1 MAKRVIEENVVLT
14 TFEINEAARQE
25 SIRKHRTYVT
35 NIKKSYQ
42 ELTASMSNM
51 AASFS
56 MIVSQLDKSVKR
68 LEQTNSLLAQ
78 KINSSLEDIS
88 RKYNNTINKLN
99 RGNRQLNNGFISL
112 FRTVG
117 TIEQALYRLSAGFF
131 VVGFGV
137 SRLLDDQRELYY
149 LSQKLSVPV
158 SDISK
163 YSYVISQIGGDAEKA
178 RDSLNRFSQT
188 LQDMAR
194 GQNAEAL
201 EVFGRLGISQFN
213 SNGSIKSVS
222 QAITEIKQK
231 FSTIESTQT
240 KINYLKKLGFDE
252 NEFNYFLN
260 DVSFLEERFESIYNK
275 ITGLSSQDFLSKSTE
290 GVTLLSNQIRTLNT
304 TFSITLQ
311 QLLYKLLPNLKYYVN
326 TLQTKLLANNKNII
340 NTLEAFFKVI
350 IDLANVVS
358 SFSDM
363 ILMFTGSIL
372 EMWNKLDDAEKKI
385 LSLGGAFVGFF
396 KLFSSA
402 MLSSP
407 FGRFLTILSMG
418 LIYLQDYIYWKK
430 QMEGQNYRAWGDW
443 SDFDE
448 FLQKFSDFT
457 EGISN
462 PFDKWNDSLLELLN
476 NVDTLTVAILSLIA
490 VMSGA
495 KIPKALGGALLKN
508 KKLTGIAGLLVATGY
523 LINDDIKNGGKGEGS
538 IGDKT
543 AAFISDFLSR
553 KIPFIKDDPEI
564 YKNTEKGKKLRQEL
578 FFTNPYEYYS
588 KAYANEEFRSLV
600 GLTRAQALAKRNEE
614 KKSRDKFGNFKYESE
629 EFAFLRKMNYASA
642 TNTPILDVF
651 SDNTLPL
658 SEFNHY
664 TKENGIPEKNLGV
677 EKNNVN
683 NNQAINLTKGNTT
696 VNIYGNVDKENIDEI
711 TETINSDD
719 FFKEMLS
726 MENIFN
732 NTQQLFKGK

>member
-42 ELTASMSNM
+42 ELTVSMSNM

-68 LEQTNSLLAQ
+68 LEQTNTLLAQ

-88 RKYNNTINKLN
+88 RKYNNTVNKLN

-137 SRLLDDQRELYY
+137 SKLLDDQRELYY
-149 LSQKLSVPV
+149 LSQKLSIPV

-163 YSYVISQIGGDAEKA
+163 YGYVISQIGGDAEKA
-178 RDSLNRFSQT
+178 RNSLNRFSQT

-304 TFSITLQ
+304 TLNVTLQ

-326 TLQTKLLANNKNII
+326 TLQTKLLANNKNIV
-340 NTLEAFFKVI
+340 NTLQAFFKIIVDLTLVI
-350 IDLANVVS
+350 S
-358 SFSDM
+358 SFAN
-363 ILMFTGSIL
+363 MFFMATGAIVDF
-372 EMWNKLDDAEKKI
+372 WNNLDESQRKVIA
-385 LSLGGAFVGFF
+385 LGGAFVGFF

-407 FGRFLTILSMG
+407 FGRFLTVLSMG
-418 LIYLQDYIYWKK
+418 LLLIEDYIYWKK
-430 QMEGQNYRAWGDW
+430 KMEGENYDSKYDW
-443 SDFDE
+443 SSVDKYIQSFMK
-448 FLQKFSDFT
+448 LSDN
-457 EGISN
+457 IPN
-462 PFDKWNDSLLELLN
+462 PFDKWNDSLLELLA

-490 VMSGA
+490 AMSGT
-495 KIPKALGGALLKN
+495 KIPKALGSAILRNPRLA
-508 KKLTGIAGLLVATGY
+508 GIAGLLIAGGLLIPDEKQGEDDKRSYFTRFTDGLMNKLNTGS
-523 LINDDIKNGGKGEGS
+523 E
-538 IGDKT
+538 
-543 AAFISDFLSR
+543 FIRGIFTDRF
-553 KIPFIKDDPEI
+553 KD
-564 YKNTEKGKKLRQEL
+564 TEKGKDERKQLL
-578 FFTNPYEYYS
+578 YSSPVEYYDEAVRS
-588 KAYANEEFRSLV
+588 KTFRDLE
-600 GLTRAQALAKRNEE
+600 GLTKEEARAAYKRELEILHKVGPIQYLSSEAAIARQLKDKNLVPSNEYMQ
-614 KKSRDKFGNFKYESE
+614 FI
-629 EFAFLRKMNYASA
+629 
-642 TNTPILDVF
+642 TNSPLV
-651 SDNTLPL
+651 DNTQQ
-658 SEFNHY
+658 F
-664 TKENGIPEKNLGV
+664 IPKQNLGA
-677 EKNNVN
+677 EKGNIN
-683 NNQAINLTKGNTT
+683 NNQEINLTKGNTT

-719 FFKEMLS
+719 FFKKMLS

-732 NTQQLFKGK
+732 NAQQLFKGK

>member
-42 ELTASMSNM
+42 ELTTSMSNM

-56 MIVSQLDKSVKR
+56 MIVSQLDKSVKK

-88 RKYNNTINKLN
+88 RKYNNTVNKLN

-137 SRLLDDQRELYY
+137 SKLLDDQRELYY
-149 LSQKLSVPV
+149 LSQKLSIPV

-163 YSYVISQIGGDAEKA
+163 YGYVISQIGGDAEKA

-304 TFSITLQ
+304 TLNVTLQ

-326 TLQTKLLANNKNII
+326 TLQTKLLANNKNIV
-340 NTLEAFFKVI
+340 NTLQAFFKIIVDLTLVI
-350 IDLANVVS
+350 S
-358 SFSDM
+358 SFANM
-363 ILMFTGSIL
+363 ILMFTGSIVDF
-372 EMWNKLDDAEKKI
+372 WNNLDESQRKVIA
-385 LSLGGAFVGFF
+385 LGGAFVGFF

-407 FGRFLTILSMG
+407 FGRFLTVLSMG
-418 LIYLQDYIYWKK
+418 LLLIEDYIYWKK
-430 QMEGQNYRAWGDW
+430 KMEGENYDSKYDW
-443 SDFDE
+443 SSVDKYIQSFMK
-448 FLQKFSDFT
+448 LSDN
-457 EGISN
+457 IPN
-462 PFDKWNDSLLELLN
+462 PFDKWNDSLLELLA

-490 VMSGA
+490 AMSGT

-508 KKLTGIAGLLVATGY
+508 PRLAGIAGLLIAGGL
-523 LINDDIKNGGKGEGS
+523 LIPDEKQGEDDKRSYFTRLTDGLFDKLS
-538 IGDKT
+538 IGSE
-543 AAFISDFLSR
+543 FIRGFFTDIF
-553 KIPFIKDDPEI
+553 KD
-564 YKNTEKGKKLRQEL
+564 TEKGKAERKQLL
-578 FFTNPYEYYS
+578 FSSPIEYYDEAVRS
-588 KAYANEEFRSLV
+588 KRFRDLE
-600 GLTRAQALAKRNEE
+600 GLTKEEAQAAFKKEQDILYKIGPIQYLSSEAAIARQLKDKNFVPSNEYMQ
-614 KKSRDKFGNFKYESE
+614 FI
-629 EFAFLRKMNYASA
+629 
-642 TNTPILDVF
+642 TNSPLV
-651 SDNTLPL
+651 DNTQQ
-658 SEFNHY
+658 F
-664 TKENGIPEKNLGV
+664 IPKQNLGA
-677 EKNNVN
+677 EKGNIN
-683 NNQAINLTKGNTT
+683 NNQEINLTKGNTT

>member
-42 ELTASMSNM
+42 ELTTSMSNM

-88 RKYNNTINKLN
+88 RKYNNTVNKLN

-137 SRLLDDQRELYY
+137 SKLLDDQRELYY
-149 LSQKLSVPV
+149 LSQKLSIPV

-163 YSYVISQIGGDAEKA
+163 YGYVISQIGGDAEKA

-304 TFSITLQ
+304 TLNVTLQ

-326 TLQTKLLANNKNII
+326 TLQTKLLANNKNIV
-340 NTLEAFFKVI
+340 NTLQAFFKIIVDLTLVI
-350 IDLANVVS
+350 S
-358 SFSDM
+358 SFAN
-363 ILMFTGSIL
+363 MFFMATGAIVDF
-372 EMWNKLDDAEKKI
+372 WNNLDESQRKVIA
-385 LSLGGAFVGFF
+385 LGGAFVGFF

-407 FGRFLTILSMG
+407 FGRFLTVLSMG
-418 LIYLQDYIYWKK
+418 LLLIEDYIYWKK
-430 QMEGQNYRAWGDW
+430 KMEGENYDSKYDW
-443 SDFDE
+443 SSVDKYIQSFMK
-448 FLQKFSDFT
+448 LSDN
-457 EGISN
+457 IPN
-462 PFDKWNDSLLELLN
+462 PFDKWNDSLLELLA

-490 VMSGA
+490 AMSGT
-495 KIPKALGGALLKN
+495 KIPKALGGALLRN
-508 KKLTGIAGLLVATGY
+508 PCLAGIAGLLIAGGL
-523 LINDDIKNGGKGEGS
+523 LIPDEKQGEDDKRSYFTRLTDGLFNKLNIGS
-538 IGDKT
+538 E
-543 AAFISDFLSR
+543 FIRGIFTDRF
-553 KIPFIKDDPEI
+553 KD
-564 YKNTEKGKKLRQEL
+564 TEKGKAERKQLL
-578 FFTNPYEYYS
+578 YSSPVEYYDEAFKS
-588 KAYANEEFRSLV
+588 KTFRDLE
-600 GLTRAQALAKRNEE
+600 GLTKEEARAAYKRELEIFHKVGPIQYLSQEAAIERQLKDKNFVPSNEYMQ
-614 KKSRDKFGNFKYESE
+614 FI
-629 EFAFLRKMNYASA
+629 
-642 TNTPILDVF
+642 TNSPLV
-651 SDNTLPL
+651 DNTQQ
-658 SEFNHY
+658 F
-664 TKENGIPEKNLGV
+664 IPKQNLGA
-677 EKNNVN
+677 EKGNIN
-683 NNQAINLTKGNTT
+683 NNQEINLTKGNTT

>member
-88 RKYNNTINKLN
+88 RKYNNTINRLN

-137 SRLLDDQRELYY
+137 SKLLDDQRELYY

-222 QAITEIKQK
+222 QAITEIKQR

-358 SFSDM
+358 SFADM
-363 ILMFTGSIL
+363 ILMFTGSIV

-448 FLQKFSDFT
+448 FIQKFSDFT

-490 VMSGA
+490 AMSGA
-495 KIPKALGGALLKN
+495 KIPKALGGALLRN
-508 KKLTGIAGLLVATGY
+508 PRLAGIAGLLIAGGLLIPDEKQGEDDKRNYATRFIDG
-523 LINDDIKNGGKGEGS
+523 LADKLS
-538 IGDKT
+538 IGSE
-543 AAFISDFLSR
+543 FIRGFFTDMF
-553 KIPFIKDDPEI
+553 KD
-564 YKNTEKGKKLRQEL
+564 TEKGKAERKQLL
-578 FFTNPYEYYS
+578 YSSPIEYYDEAVRS
-588 KAYANEEFRSLV
+588 KRFRDLE
-600 GLTRAQALAKRNEE
+600 GLTKEEAQAAYKREQDIFYKIGPIQYLSSE
-614 KKSRDKFGNFKYESE
+614 AAIARQIKDKNFVPSNDYIQ
-629 EFAFLRKMNYASA
+629 FI
-642 TNTPILDVF
+642 TNSPLV
-651 SDNTLPL
+651 DNTQQI
-658 SEFNHY
+658 
-664 TKENGIPEKNLGV
+664 IPKQNLGA
-677 EKNNVN
+677 EKGNIS
-683 NNQAINLTKGNTT
+683 NNQEINLTKGNTT

>member
-42 ELTASMSNM
+42 ELTTSMSNM

-88 RKYNNTINKLN
+88 RKYNNTVNKLN

-137 SRLLDDQRELYY
+137 SKLLDDQRELYY

-163 YSYVISQIGGDAEKA
+163 YGYVISQIGGDAEKA

-304 TFSITLQ
+304 TLNITLQ

-326 TLQTKLLANNKNII
+326 TLQTKLLANNKNIV
-340 NTLEAFFKVI
+340 NTLQAFFKI
-350 IDLANVVS
+350 IVDLSLVVS
-358 SFSDM
+358 SFADM
-363 ILMFTGSIL
+363 ILMFTGSIV

-396 KLFSSA
+396 KLFTSA

-407 FGRFLTILSMG
+407 FGRFITILSMG

-448 FLQKFSDFT
+448 FIQKFSEFT

-462 PFDKWNDSLLELLN
+462 PFDKWNDSLLELLA

-490 VMSGA
+490 AMSGA
-495 KIPKALGGALLKN
+495 KIPKELGKALLRN
-508 KKLTGIAGLLVATGY
+508 PRLAGIAGLLIAGGL
-523 LINDDIKNGGKGEGS
+523 LIPDEKQGEDDKRSYFARFTDGLFDKLS
-538 IGDKT
+538 IGSE
-543 AAFISDFLSR
+543 FIRGFFTDRF
-553 KIPFIKDDPEI
+553 KD
-564 YKNTEKGKKLRQEL
+564 TEKGKAERKQLL
-578 FFTNPYEYYS
+578 YSSPIEYYDEALRS
-588 KAYANEEFRSLV
+588 KRFRDLEGITKEE
-600 GLTRAQALAKRNEE
+600 AQAAFKREQDILYKVGPIQYLSQEAAIARQLKDKNFAPSNEYMQ
-614 KKSRDKFGNFKYESE
+614 FI
-629 EFAFLRKMNYASA
+629 
-642 TNTPILDVF
+642 TNNPLV
-651 SDNTLPL
+651 DNIQQ
-658 SEFNHY
+658 S
-664 TKENGIPEKNLGV
+664 IPKQNLGA
-677 EKNNVN
+677 EKGNIN
-683 NNQAINLTKGNTT
+683 NNQEINLTKGNTT

-732 NTQQLFKGK
+732 NAQQLFKGK

>member
-68 LEQTNSLLAQ
+68 LEQTNTLLAQ

-88 RKYNNTINKLN
+88 RKYNNTVNKLN

-117 TIEQALYRLSAGFF
+117 TLEQALYRLSAGFF

-137 SRLLDDQRELYY
+137 SKLLDDQRELYY

-163 YSYVISQIGGDAEKA
+163 YGYVISQIGGDAEKA

-304 TFSITLQ
+304 TLSITLQ

-358 SFSDM
+358 SFADM
-363 ILMFTGSIL
+363 ILMFTGSIV

-443 SDFDE
+443 SEFDR
-448 FLQKFSDFT
+448 FIQQFSDFT

-462 PFDKWNDSLLELLN
+462 PFDKWNDSLLELLA

-490 VMSGA
+490 AMSGA
-495 KIPKALGGALLKN
+495 KIPKALGGALLRN
-508 KKLTGIAGLLVATGY
+508 PRLAGIAGLLIAGGLLIPDEKQGEDDKRNYATRFIDG
-523 LINDDIKNGGKGEGS
+523 LADKLS
-538 IGDKT
+538 IGSE
-543 AAFISDFLSR
+543 FIRGFFTDMF
-553 KIPFIKDDPEI
+553 KD
-564 YKNTEKGKKLRQEL
+564 TEKGKAERKQLL
-578 FFTNPYEYYS
+578 YSSPIEYYDEAVRS
-588 KAYANEEFRSLV
+588 KRFRDLEGLTKEEAQASYKREQDILYKIGPIQYLSSEAAIARQIKDKNFVPSNDYIQFITNSSLV
-600 GLTRAQALAKRNEE
+600 
-614 KKSRDKFGNFKYESE
+614 
-629 EFAFLRKMNYASA
+629 
-642 TNTPILDVF
+642 
-651 SDNTLPL
+651 DNTQQI
-658 SEFNHY
+658 
-664 TKENGIPEKNLGV
+664 IPKQNLGA
-677 EKNNVN
+677 EKGNIS
-683 NNQAINLTKGNTT
+683 NNQEINLTKGNTT

>member
-42 ELTASMSNM
+42 ELTVSMSNM

-68 LEQTNSLLAQ
+68 LEQTNTLLAQ

-88 RKYNNTINKLN
+88 RKYNNTVNKLN

-137 SRLLDDQRELYY
+137 SKLLDDQRELYY
-149 LSQKLSVPV
+149 LSQKLSIPV

-163 YSYVISQIGGDAEKA
+163 YGYVISQIGGDAEKA

-304 TFSITLQ
+304 TLNVTLQ

-326 TLQTKLLANNKNII
+326 TLQTKLLANNKNIV
-340 NTLEAFFKVI
+340 NTLQAFFKIIVDLTLVI
-350 IDLANVVS
+350 S
-358 SFSDM
+358 SFAN
-363 ILMFTGSIL
+363 MFFMATGAIVDF
-372 EMWNKLDDAEKKI
+372 WNNLDESQRKVIA
-385 LSLGGAFVGFF
+385 LGGAFVGFF

-407 FGRFLTILSMG
+407 FGRFLTVLSMG
-418 LIYLQDYIYWKK
+418 LLLIEDYIYWKK
-430 QMEGQNYRAWGDW
+430 KMEGENYDSKYDW
-443 SDFDE
+443 SSVDKYIQSFMK
-448 FLQKFSDFT
+448 LSDN
-457 EGISN
+457 IPN
-462 PFDKWNDSLLELLN
+462 PFDKWNDSLLELLA

-490 VMSGA
+490 AMSGT
-495 KIPKALGGALLKN
+495 KIPKALGSAILRNPRLA
-508 KKLTGIAGLLVATGY
+508 GIAGLLIAGGLLIPDEKQGEDDKRSYFTRFIDGLSDK
-523 LINDDIKNGGKGEGS
+523 LINGTEFIRGFFTDI
-538 IGDKT
+538 
-543 AAFISDFLSR
+543 L
-553 KIPFIKDDPEI
+553 KD
-564 YKNTEKGKKLRQEL
+564 TEKGKAERKQLL
-578 FFTNPYEYYS
+578 YSSPVEYYGE
-588 KAYANEEFRSLV
+588 AFRSKTFRDLE
-600 GLTRAQALAKRNEE
+600 GLTKEEARAAYKRELE
-614 KKSRDKFGNFKYESE
+614 ILHKVGPIQYLSSEAAIARQLKDKNFAPSNDYMQ
-629 EFAFLRKMNYASA
+629 FI
-642 TNTPILDVF
+642 TNSPLV
-651 SDNTLPL
+651 DNTQQ
-658 SEFNHY
+658 F
-664 TKENGIPEKNLGV
+664 IPKQNLGA
-677 EKNNVN
+677 EKGNIN
-683 NNQAINLTKGNTT
+683 NNQEINLTKGNTT